1 MYAHFLVAF
10 ILIQQHIVGILAYNA
25 LSSKEILIEAYYN
38 NTLTI
43 NRSFRIMK
51 KETIHYP

>member
-1 MYAHFLVAF
+1 MAF
-10 ILIQQHIVGILAYNA
+10 ILIQQHIVEISAYNA
-25 LSSKEILIEAYYN
+25 LSSKDILIEVYYN

-51 KETIHYP
+51 KETIYYP